1 MSVGFLK
8 VLQKAG
14 LVQIDDDPAAGSNPD
29 ASRTAEG
36 RHPDA
41 DRDPGRMLSSNLVV
55 APAPEVLPAAACA
68 VDEQRSLE
76 VLYHEQAVPPS
87 PFPAEKL
94 LKLLDGLRAME
105 PAVRKAAVL
114 AMDAADDAWTV
125 DDAVLDAQRKI
136 GALQQAQAYLAQQTA
151 SAQAHAQQELQQ
163 RDHQHETAVEAVKR
177 QIAELEAL
185 REREVEKAAA
195 DRAAIQT
202 KAKAVEAAS
211 LRETARL
218 EAELSRLRQ
227 IIEIFATA
235 PTPSPT
241 ASISAST

>member
-14 LVQIDDDPAAGSNPD
+14 LVELDAEERAAASDAVRDFDPAGTDVRAAPPVD
-29 ASRTAEG
+29 L
-36 RHPDA
+36 P
-41 DRDPGRMLSSNLVV
+41 P
-55 APAPEVLPAAACA
+55 PAPVVEVLPAAACA
-68 VDEQRSLE
+68 IDEQRSFE
-76 VLYHEQAVPPS
+76 ALYREQAVPPS

-105 PAVRKAAVL
+105 PAVRKAAIQ

-136 GALQQAQAYLAQQTA
+136 GALQQAQNYLAQQTS
-151 SAQAHAQQELQQ
+151 SAQAHAQEQLQQ
-163 RDHQHETAVEAVKR
+163 RDEQHEAAVEAVKR

-185 REREVEKAAA
+185 RQREVEKAAA
-195 DRAAIQT
+195 DRAAIQAA
-202 KAKAVEAAS
+202 AKAVEEAA

-218 EAELSRLRQ
+218 EGELTRLRQ
-227 IIEIFATA
+227 IIEIFAA
-235 PTPSPT
+235 PIPPKPAT
-241 ASISAST
+241 

>member
-14 LVQIDDDPAAGSNPD
+14 LVELDAEERTAAGAATRDFEP
-29 ASRTAEG
+29 G
-36 RHPDA
+36 A
-41 DRDPGRMLSSNLVV
+41 DPRAA
-55 APAPEVLPAAACA
+55 APADLPPPPPPVVEVLPAAACA
-68 VDEQRSLE
+68 VEEQRSFE
-76 VLYHEQAVPPS
+76 ALYHEQAVPPS

-105 PAVRKAAVL
+105 PAVRKAAIQ

-136 GALQQAQAYLAQQTA
+136 GALQQAQTYLAQQTA
-151 SAQAHAQQELQQ
+151 SAQAHAQEQLQQ
-163 RDHQHETAVEAVKR
+163 RDQQHEAAVEAVKR

-185 REREVEKAAA
+185 RQREVEKAAA
-195 DRAAIQT
+195 DRAAIQSA
-202 KAKAVEAAS
+202 AKAVEEAA

-218 EAELSRLRQ
+218 EGELTRLRQ
-227 IIEIFATA
+227 IIEIFAA
-235 PTPSPT
+235 PTPPKPAT
-241 ASISAST
+241 

>member
-1 MSVGFLK
+1 
-8 VLQKAG
+8 
-14 LVQIDDDPAAGSNPD
+14 
-29 ASRTAEG
+29 
-36 RHPDA
+36 
-41 DRDPGRMLSSNLVV
+41 
-55 APAPEVLPAAACA
+55 
-68 VDEQRSLE
+68 
-76 VLYHEQAVPPS
+76 
-87 PFPAEKL
+87 
-94 LKLLDGLRAME
+94 ME
-105 PAVRKAAVL
+105 PAVRKAAVQ

-163 RDHQHETAVEAVKR
+163 RDHQHATAVEAVKR

-202 KAKAVEAAS
+202 KAKAVEEAS

-218 EAELSRLRQ
+218 EAELTRLRQ

-235 PTPSPT
+235 PTPNPN
-241 ASISAST
+241 AST

>member
-14 LVQIDDDPAAGSNPD
+14 LVEIDDDPAAGS
-29 ASRTAEG
+29 
-36 RHPDA
+36 HPDA
-41 DRDPGRMLSSNLVV
+41 DRAAAGRHPDRDPGRIMSSNLAVEPMPP
-55 APAPEVLPAAACA
+55 PAPEVLPAAACA
-68 VDEQRSLE
+68 VEEQRSLE
-76 VLYHEQAVPPS
+76 ALYHEQAVPPS

-105 PAVRKAAVL
+105 PAVRKAAIQ

-163 RDHQHETAVEAVKR
+163 RDHQHQTAVEAVKR

-202 KAKAVEAAS
+202 KAKAVEEAS

-218 EAELSRLRQ
+218 EAELTRLRQ

-235 PTPSPT
+235 PTPT
-241 ASISAST
+241 NLAT

>member
-14 LVQIDDDPAAGSNPD
+14 LVELDEAPTDARLADASQDLDSAGSG
-29 ASRTAEG
+29 SG
-36 RHPDA
+36 
-41 DRDPGRMLSSNLVV
+41 SNSGSNARGEPLPPPLPV
-55 APAPEVLPAAACA
+55 AAVLPAAACA
-68 VDEQRSLE
+68 VEEQRSLE
-76 VLYHEQAVPPS
+76 ALYHQHAVPPS

-105 PAVRKAAVL
+105 PAVRKAAVQ

-136 GALQQAQAYLAQQTA
+136 GALQQAQAHLAQQTS
-151 SAQAHAQQELQQ
+151 SAQAHAQEQLQQ
-163 RDHQHETAVEAVKR
+163 RDQQHESAIEAVKR

-185 REREVEKAAA
+185 RQREVEKAAA
-195 DRAAIQT
+195 DRAAIQAE
-202 KAKAVEAAS
+202 AKGVEEAA
-211 LRETARL
+211 LRETVRL
-218 EAELSRLRQ
+218 EAELTRLRQ

-235 PTPSPT
+235 PTTSHPAT
-241 ASISAST
+241 

>member
-1 MSVGFLK
+1 VGFLK
-8 VLQKAG
+8 VLNKVG
-14 LVQIDDDPAAGSNPD
+14 LVNLDEGDLPVEL
-29 ASRTAEG
+29 AE
-36 RHPDA
+36 PSV
-41 DRDPGRMLSSNLVV
+41 PSNLV
-55 APAPEVLPAAACA
+55 AERLPPPPPSPEVLPVAACGIE
-68 VDEQRSLE
+68 EQRSLE
-76 VLYHEQAVPPS
+76 SLYQQQGVPAS

-105 PAVRKAAVL
+105 PPVRKAAVL

-151 SAQAHAQQELQQ
+151 SAQAHAQEELKHREQ
-163 RDHQHETAVEAVKR
+163 QHEAAMDAVKR

-185 REREVEKAAA
+185 REREVERATA

-202 KAKAVEAAS
+202 KAKAVEEAS

-218 EAELSRLRQ
+218 EAELARLRQ
-227 IIEIFATA
+227 ILEIFASA
-235 PTPSPT
+235 PTPHHPT
-241 ASISAST
+241 PTT

>member
-14 LVQIDDDPAAGSNPD
+14 LVELDEELAESHHSD
-29 ASRTAEG
+29 ANRGAEG

-41 DRDPGRMLSSNLVV
+41 NRHPEPMPPP

-68 VDEQRSLE
+68 IEEQRSLE
-76 VLYHEQAVPPS
+76 ALYHEHAVPPS

-105 PAVRKAAVL
+105 PAVRKAAIQ

-136 GALQQAQAYLAQQTA
+136 GALQHAQAYLAQQTS
-151 SAQAHAQQELQQ
+151 SAQAHAQQELQH
-163 RDHQHETAVEAVKR
+163 RDQQHATAVEAVKR
-177 QIAELEAL
+177 QITELEAL

-195 DRAAIQT
+195 DRAAIQ
-202 KAKAVEAAS
+202 AAGKAVEDAS

-218 EAELSRLRQ
+218 EGELTRLRQ

-235 PTPSPT
+235 PTPPNPT
-241 ASISAST
+241 AST

>member
-1 MSVGFLK
+1 MGFLK

-14 LVQIDDDPAAGSNPD
+14 LVELDEQPVDSRPAAASFDPEPVPGSNPIP
-29 ASRTAEG
+29 APPA
-36 RHPDA
+36 
-41 DRDPGRMLSSNLVV
+41 
-55 APAPEVLPAAACA
+55 APAPDVLPAAACA
-68 VDEQRSLE
+68 IEEQRSLE
-76 VLYHEQAVPPS
+76 ALYHEQAVPPS

-105 PAVRKAAVL
+105 PAVRKAAIQ

-151 SAQAHAQQELQQ
+151 SAQAHAQQELEQ
-163 RDHQHETAVEAVKR
+163 RDHQHQSAVDAVKR

-195 DRAAIQT
+195 DRAAIQSR
-202 KAKAVEAAS
+202 AEAVAAAS

-218 EAELSRLRQ
+218 EAELTRLRQ
-227 IIEIFATA
+227 IIDVFAAA
-235 PTPSPT
+235 PTPTNPAT
-241 ASISAST
+241 

>member
-1 MSVGFLK
+1 VGFLK
-8 VLQKAG
+8 VLNKVG
-14 LVQIDDDPAAGSNPD
+14 LVNLDAGELPVEPAEPRVA
-29 ASRTAEG
+29 
-36 RHPDA
+36 
-41 DRDPGRMLSSNLVV
+41 SNLVAEASPPP

-68 VDEQRSLE
+68 IEEQRSLE
-76 VLYHEQAVPPS
+76 ALYQQQGVPAS

-94 LKLLDGLRAME
+94 LKLLEGLRAME
-105 PAVRKAAVL
+105 PPVRKAAVL

-151 SAQAHAQQELQQ
+151 SAQAHAQEELKH
-163 RDHQHETAVEAVKR
+163 RDQQHEAAMEAVKR

-185 REREVEKAAA
+185 REREVERASG

-202 KAKAVEAAS
+202 QAKGVEAAS

-218 EAELSRLRQ
+218 EAELTRLRQ
-227 IIEIFATA
+227 IIEIFASA
-235 PTPSPT
+235 PTPHQTP
-241 ASISAST
+241 AP

>member
-1 MSVGFLK
+1 VGFLK

-14 LVQIDDDPAAGSNPD
+14 LVEVDDEPAL
-29 ASRTAEG
+29 TAEAAL
-36 RHPDA
+36 HSNVMPD
-41 DRDPGRMLSSNLVV
+41 PV
-55 APAPEVLPAAACA
+55 AAPRPAPEVLPAVACT
-68 VDEQRSLE
+68 VEEQRSLE
-76 VLYHEQAVPPS
+76 ALYHEQAVPPS

-105 PAVRKAAVL
+105 PAVRKAAIQ

-136 GALQQAQAYLAQQTA
+136 GALQQAQAYLAQQTL
-151 SAQAHAQQELQQ
+151 SAQTHAQQELAQ
-163 RDHQHETAVEAVKR
+163 RDQQHESASEAVKR

-195 DRAAIQT
+195 DRAAIQA
-202 KAKAVEAAS
+202 KAKSVEEAS

-227 IIEIFATA
+227 IIDIFATP
-235 PTPSPT
+235 PTSKSPAAT
-241 ASISAST
+241 